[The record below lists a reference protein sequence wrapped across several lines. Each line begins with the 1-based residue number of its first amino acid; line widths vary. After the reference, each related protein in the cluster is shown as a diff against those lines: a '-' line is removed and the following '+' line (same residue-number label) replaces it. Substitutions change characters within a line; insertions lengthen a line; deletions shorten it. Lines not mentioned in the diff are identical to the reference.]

1 MTLEDFMGTLASE
14 DTAPKHSSL
23 LQLSGLDSEQLFA
36 FRTGWISLSTSR
48 KRDVLTRLIDLGED
62 NLELDFIPIFR
73 ACLKDDEEEVR
84 EIATKGLWDT
94 DDRVVIRP
102 MLSLLA
108 DDTSHKVR
116 AAATVSLAKFAS
128 LAQDGKI
135 LARDG
140 EKIRKSLLEVIS
152 HENEDPEVR
161 RRAIEAVASF
171 NSPEI
176 ESLIKDAYESGDQRL
191 RQSAI
196 FAMGRSSNVTWLPIV
211 LKEIGD
217 DDPAIRY
224 EAANAIGQL
233 GDESIIPYLVSL
245 TKDDDVQVQLSAVHS
260 LGEIGGPMAKGALQQ
275 TLKMGDEILEEA
287 AQEAL
292 ASIEFDD
299 DPLGFKFEN

>member
-1 MTLEDFMGTLASE
+1 MTLEDFMGTLANE
-14 DTAPKHSSL
+14 DAAPKNSSL

-36 FRTGWISLSTSR
+36 FRSGWIGLSTSR

-73 ACLKDDEEEVR
+73 ACLRDEDDEVR
-84 EIATKGLWDT
+84 ETATKGLWDT

-108 DDTSHKVR
+108 DDKSDKVR

-128 LAQDGKI
+128 LAQEGKI

-140 EKIRKSLLEVIS
+140 DKIRTSLLDVIS

-161 RRAIEAVASF
+161 RRAIEAVACF
-171 NSPEI
+171 NLPEI
-176 ESLIKDAYESGDQRL
+176 ESLIKEAYESGDQRL

-245 TKDDDVQVQLSAVHS
+245 TKDDDVQVQLSAIHS
-260 LGEIGGPMAKGALQQ
+260 LGEIGGPVAKGALQQ
-275 TLKMGDEILEEA
+275 TLKMGEEMLEEA
-287 AQEAL
+287 AEEAL
-292 ASIEFDD
+292 ANIEFDA